1 MKACP
6 EQHCKLD
13 MRPVN
18 PIDRLDTK
26 YMSST
31 FPEDFTWGTA
41 TASYQ
46 IEGAFNTDGRGESI
60 WDRFSKTP
68 GKVINGDTGDQ
79 ACDHYNRFEE
89 DIAIMKDLG
98 VRAYRF
104 SIAWPRLF
112 PQGDSIREERGFDFY
127 NRLIDALIA
136 AGIEPMVTLY
146 HWDLPQ
152 ALEDKGGW
160 AKRSIVDAFAGYA
173 TACAEAFGDRITTWI
188 TINEPWCV
196 SWLGYSNG
204 VHAPGK
210 KDFNLAIAA
219 SHHTA
224 LAHSAAARA
233 IRKIYPS
240 AVVGLTVNMNN
251 IHNESPHDQEVI
263 DFAAL
268 NDSNL
273 NRWWLDAFS
282 TGQYPKNLID
292 TYGDRMDGLIFSGDE
307 ELLQVQTDF
316 LGINYYCDGFVRSP
330 RPEDKPA
337 IEGGFMPF
345 PQRVDG
351 SAPTHLAE
359 NLTAMGWVVTPAGLG
374 ELVKRVHRDWPKI
387 PYIVITENG
396 SSYDDVKISGQVDD
410 KERTAYLVAHLRSLQ
425 NAIIDGAPVKGYF
438 AWSLLDNFEWAE
450 GYAKRFGIVH
460 VDYETL
466 ERTPK
471 TSFKK
476 YQEIIASNNAI

>member
-1 MKACP
+1 
-6 EQHCKLD
+6 
-13 MRPVN
+13 
-18 PIDRLDTK
+18 
-26 YMSST
+26 MSSQ
-31 FPEDFTWGTA
+31 FPEDFIWGTA

-46 IEGAFNTDGRGESI
+46 IEGAFNVDGRGASI
-60 WDRFSKTP
+60 WDTFSKTA
-68 GKVINGDTGDQ
+68 GKVVNGDTGDQ
-79 ACDHYNRFEE
+79 ACDHYNRFDE
-89 DIAIMKDLG
+89 DIALMKNLG
-98 VRAYRF
+98 VSAYRF
-104 SIAWPRLF
+104 SISWSRLF
-112 PQGDSIREERGFDFY
+112 PNGDSVREERGFAFY
-127 NRLIDALIA
+127 NRLIDAFVK

-160 AKRSIVDAFAGYA
+160 ANRAIVSAFADYA
-173 TACAEAFGDRITTWI
+173 TACAQAFGDRITTWI

-210 KDFNLAIAA
+210 KDFNLAVAA

-224 LAHSAAARA
+224 LAHATATHA
-233 IRKIYPS
+233 IKKACPD

-251 IHNESPHDQEVI
+251 IHNESPHDQEVV

-273 NRWWLDAFS
+273 NRWWIDALS
-282 TGQYPKNLID
+282 TGVYPENLVKS
-292 TYGDRMDGLIFSGDE
+292 YGPMLSKVFLDGDE
-307 ELLQVQTDF
+307 KLLKVAPDF

-351 SAPTHLAE
+351 SAPAHLA
-359 NLTAMGWVVTPAGLG
+359 NDLTAMGWVVTPEGLG
-374 ELVKRVHRDWPKI
+374 NLVKRVHTDWPQI
-387 PYIVITENG
+387 PYLVITENG
-396 SSYDDVKISGQVDD
+396 SSYDDVKIDGEINDV
-410 KERTAYLVAHLRSLQ
+410 KRTDYLVAHLKSLQ
-425 NAIIDGAPVKGYF
+425 SAVSAGVPVKGYF

-450 GYAKRFGIVH
+450 GYAKRFGIIH

-466 ERTPK
+466 KRTPK
-471 TSFKK
+471 MSYKK
-476 YQEIIASNNAI
+476 YKEIISANNAI

>member
-1 MKACP
+1 
-6 EQHCKLD
+6 
-13 MRPVN
+13 
-18 PIDRLDTK
+18 
-26 YMSST
+26 
-31 FPEDFTWGTA
+31 
-41 TASYQ
+41 
-46 IEGAFNTDGRGESI
+46 
-60 WDRFSKTP
+60 
-68 GKVINGDTGDQ
+68 
-79 ACDHYNRFEE
+79 
-89 DIAIMKDLG
+89 
-98 VRAYRF
+98 
-104 SIAWPRLF
+104 
-112 PQGDSIREERGFDFY
+112 
-127 NRLIDALIA
+127 
-136 AGIEPMVTLY
+136 MVTLY

-160 AKRSIVDAFAGYA
+160 ANRGVVKAFEDYA
-173 TACAEAFGDRITTWI
+173 TACAEAFGDRISTWI

-210 KDFNLAIAA
+210 KDFNLAVAA

-224 LAHSAAARA
+224 LAHAAATRA
-233 IRKIYPS
+233 IKRVCPD
-240 AVVGLTVNMNN
+240 ATVGLTVNMNN
-251 IHNESPHDQEVI
+251 IHNESPHDQDVV

-273 NRWWLDAFS
+273 NRWWIDAFT
-282 TGQYPKNLID
+282 TGKYPQNLVD
-292 TYGDRMDGLIFSGDE
+292 CYGEMLSRVVLPGDE
-307 ELLQVQTDF
+307 QLLIAAPDF

-351 SAPTHLAE
+351 SSPAHLT
-359 NLTAMGWVVTPAGLG
+359 NDLTAMGWVVTPEGLG
-374 ELVKRVHRDWPKI
+374 NLVKRVHKDWPSV

-396 SSYDDVKISGQVDD
+396 SSYDDVKVNGEVIDT
-410 KERTAYLVAHLRSLQ
+410 KRTAYLVAHLQSLQ
-425 NAIIDGAPVKGYF
+425 NAISDGAPVKGYF

-460 VDYETL
+460 VDYKTF

-471 TSFKK
+471 MSFKK
-476 YQEIIASNNAI
+476 YKEIIAANTAI